1 MTALL
6 WLLTALLAGSIGW
19 NLIQYAARKKRDAS
33 LAEISSK
40 LRRIVDNETSERL
53 LLFTDDKYLQELV
66 QDIEGVLASSQKMAV
81 RYARTEQ
88 SMRKMLANISH
99 DLKTPLTVILGY
111 VEMIQADPAMDEAER
126 SRLFRHV
133 QHKTTEIIALVHS
146 FFDLAKLESGDRQI
160 EIIKVHMNEI
170 CRKNILSL
178 YEWVQSSGMEA
189 VIDIPDHPIY
199 AYGNEEALERV
210 LSNLLSNAIRYGHDG
225 GVLGLA
231 LAADETHVTIEV
243 WDRGKGI
250 QEQNL
255 ERVFERMFTL
265 EESRNRAFQG
275 SGLGLTIIKR
285 LVEAMEGSIALRSVP
300 FQKTV
305 FTIMLRRAA
314 ETNVRFS

>member
-6 WLLTALLAGSIGW
+6 YMLTVLLAGSFSW
-19 NLIQYAARKKRDAS
+19 NLIQYAAQKKRDSS
-33 LAEISSK
+33 LSEISRK
-40 LRRIVDNETSERL
+40 LNRIIGNETSERL
-53 LLFTDDKYLQELV
+53 LLFTDDKYLQDLV
-66 QDIEGVLASSQKMAV
+66 MDIEGVLASSQKMAV

-126 SRLFRHV
+126 SRLFRHI
-133 QHKTTEIIALVHS
+133 QHKTSEIIALINS

-160 EIIKVHMNEI
+160 EIKKVHINEI
-170 CRKNILSL
+170 CRQNMVAF
-178 YEWVQSSGMEA
+178 YEWVQSSGMET
-189 VIDIPDHPIY
+189 VIEIPDHPIY

-210 LSNLLSNAIRYGHDG
+210 LTNLLSNAIRYGHDG
-225 GVLGLA
+225 GTLGLA

-265 EESRNRAFQG
+265 EESRNRSFQG
-275 SGLGLTIIKR
+275 SGLGLTITKR
-285 LVEAMEGSIALRSVP
+285 LVEAMDGSITLHSQP
-300 FQKTV
+300 FHKTA
-305 FTIMLRRAA
+305 FTIKLRLAA
-314 ETNVRFS
+314 GANVRFL